1 MTRHGS
7 LWGCFLTEQLCLDNL
22 SFIENDGPPGAV
34 VFLFWH
40 SVLSSPGY
48 YNAEFTVQPTDALEN
63 KLHLEDQ
70 KAWRRP
76 LLFMEGRWTLPLFL
90 GAYLVLLASE
100 VRLITGQGIYTN
112 TWAVHI
118 EGGAEEAERIAQKHG
133 FISHGQV
140 SGINALSKIHLLFLV
155 RVAMFV
161 YVDIMLHEVCSDVL
175 VHHSPS
181 CRQALLLY
189 TRGRQICT
197 NTHAPTIC
205 DGPSEKSL

>member
-1 MTRHGS
+1 
-7 LWGCFLTEQLCLDNL
+7 
-22 SFIENDGPPGAV
+22 
-34 VFLFWH
+34 
-40 SVLSSPGY
+40 
-48 YNAEFTVQPTDALEN
+48 
-63 KLHLEDQ
+63 
-70 KAWRRP
+70 
-76 LLFMEGRWTLPLFL
+76 MEGRWTLPLFL

-161 YVDIMLHEVCSDVL
+161 YVDIMLPEVCSDVL

-181 CRQALLLY
+181 CCQALLLY

-197 NTHAPTIC
+197 NTHAHTIATAPPRSPC
-205 DGPSEKSL
+205 RCLSSRLSLASVTVQFFRMEMRQLWLGKLISAYVVFCFPAARIVSFVSPDVPSSVVMVLNA